1 LKAILVFHHGKA
13 KQNGAWCLPSLV
25 SFCYKSAERGG
36 RLEWREGKQTKQGR
50 GACMAQKSCL
60 AGNQQLLLRS
70 LPITT
75 AVRITPT
82 RLAAIVLLQHRR
94 KHGTYINPD
103 RRKKYVFNV

>member
-1 LKAILVFHHGKA
+1 M
-13 KQNGAWCLPSLV
+13 
-25 SFCYKSAERGG
+25 ERM
-36 RLEWREGKQTKQGR
+36 EQTKQGC

-82 RLAAIVLLQHRR
+82 QLAAIVLLQNRR
-94 KHGTYINPD
+94 NHATYINPD
-103 RRKKYVFNV
+103 RRKNKSSLSNRILQLATGLQYT